1 MANKKNDALKI
12 TAVDVYLEKRASR
25 KYVGQLSRENDKFIF
40 EYNESYLFD
49 DRSIAIGPDLP
60 LNKKK
65 FVSSDL
71 FQSFEDRIPSKK
83 NPAYKEYC
91 EMVGIKPSE
100 NDPLTLVATLGQKGP
115 SSFIFSPAP
124 HITITHED
132 IIHFRKILNLTVRE
146 FSELFDFAPAT
157 INRIEK
163 KSICGK
169 ESMKRLEIYILF
181 PEVAIYEVN
190 KNRYKVNDNKTKFV
204 IHLLHKRIN
213 EDK

>member
-1 MANKKNDALKI
+1 MVDKSEKTSKI
-12 TAVDVYLEKRASR
+12 TAVDVYLEKRKSR
-25 KYVGQLSRENDKFIF
+25 KYVGQLARENDKFIF
-40 EYNESYLFD
+40 EYNDLYLYD
-49 DRSIAIGPDLP
+49 DKSIAIGPDLP
-60 LNKKK
+60 LSKKK
-65 FVSSDL
+65 FISNDL

-124 HITITHED
+124 RNTITHED
-132 IIHFRKILNLTVRE
+132 IIHYRKILNLTVRE
-146 FSELFDFAPAT
+146 FSELFDFSPAT

-181 PEVAIYEVN
+181 PEVAIYEVK
-190 KNRYKVNDNKTKFV
+190 KNRFKVNDDKIKFV
-204 IHLLHKRIN
+204 IHLLHKRMN
-213 EDK
+213 EDE